1 MQQYFTQG
9 IDVASLVKFQILMCK
24 TTKFKHQIT
33 LNDMIFR
40 TMYNTNKRILI
51 ILRILN
57 TH

>member
-9 IDVASLVKFQILMCK
+9 IDVASLVKFQILICK
-24 TTKFKHQIT
+24 TAKFKHQFT
-33 LNDMIFR
+33 LNDTIFR

-51 ILRILN
+51 ILQTLN